1 MGSSGLEPLR
11 GGSLF
16 FNTKFSEILDI
27 MILSQTNDNNDNDL
41 SWWKSLAIDG
51 STCNPVGHNIKIQG
65 KKVYSFSG
73 RQVPHMLFFFSKIF
87 QSPGIIH
94 DPSSTLFK
102 HFKHECLTNAFL
114 K

>member
-27 MILSQTNDNNDNDL
+27 IILSQTNDNNDNDL

-51 STCNPVGHNIKIQG
+51 STCNPVGQNIKIQG
-65 KKVYSFSG
+65 KKVYSFSR
-73 RQVPHMLFFFSKIF
+73 RQVPHMLFFFRKYFS
-87 QSPGIIH
+87 H
-94 DPSSTLFK
+94 L
-102 HFKHECLTNAFL
+102 A
-114 K
+114 